1 MDHSEQRLI
10 QVMSYYR
17 RAKLYFLLQSLIL
30 FLCCLYI
37 GLVLL
42 ATLRWLGVVMLV
54 VAGVFLC
61 SYAVRLVL
69 LRYHLLVR
77 SMQESLAQAIQDEPR
92 P

>member
-1 MDHSEQRLI
+1 
-10 QVMSYYR
+10 
-17 RAKLYFLLQSLIL
+17 
-30 FLCCLYI
+30 
-37 GLVLL
+37 
-42 ATLRWLGVVMLV
+42 LV